1 MRRLALGALLAV
13 SGLLSAVHAEAQ
25 PPAAPLVLLVES
37 SDGVTG
43 ANQLRAT
50 LSRQFGLKV
59 MALGELDDDGQQP
72 GAMMAVATDHGNA
85 VRVLY
90 IDAFG
95 RRDSLRAPAPARRE
109 DMTSVIQALAGALLS
124 RHLHDLT
131 QPARA
136 GGSHNER
143 VWLDEDSRLSL
154 SAFSRSLQS
163 ALSRIGYPRHRSGD
177 LHREDF

>member
-1 MRRLALGALLAV
+1 MRRLALAALLAV
-13 SGLLSAVHAEAQ
+13 FASLSAVRAEAQ
-25 PPAAPLVLLVES
+25 PPAAALVLVVES
-37 SDGVTG
+37 SEGVTG

-59 MALGELDDDGQQP
+59 MALGEVEGDGQQP
-72 GAMMAVATDHGNA
+72 GAMMAVATERSNA

-109 DMTSVIQALAGALLS
+109 DMTSVIQALAGALLA
-124 RHLHDLT
+124 RHLRELT

-136 GGSHNER
+136 GSQDGDH
-143 VWLDEDSRLSL
+143 VWFDEESRLSL
-154 SAFSRSLQS
+154 SAFSRSLQN
-163 ALSRIGYPRHRSGD
+163 ALSRLGYPRHRSGD
-177 LHREDF
+177 LHRDDF